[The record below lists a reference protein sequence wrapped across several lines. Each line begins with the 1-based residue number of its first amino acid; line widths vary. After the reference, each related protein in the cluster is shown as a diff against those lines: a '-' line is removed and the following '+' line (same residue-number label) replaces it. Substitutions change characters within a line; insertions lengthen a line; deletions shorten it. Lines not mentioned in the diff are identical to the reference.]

1 MRSHA
6 CIHPTQYRNIKHK
19 IKVVCIS
26 KAVFSSPAGLHTVHC
41 VVVGWGR
48 DHPRGPLAVPL

>member
-26 KAVFSSPAGLHTVHC
+26 KAVFSSPAGLHTVPC
-41 VVVGWGR
+41 VVVGWG
-48 DHPRGPLAVPL
+48 P